1 MAHET
6 GGGERHGAT
15 AFKTFAAPQTH
26 GRKRA
31 FCLVAAVSGLLAV
44 FVLGSVHPGF
54 SQEQPSPG
62 SNQTAGL
69 VLTRAALCESV
80 ENLNP
85 VNTAAVFSVSQ
96 GQIYCFTD
104 FGTVRSQTVVYHR
117 WYHRDTLTTQI
128 RLKIYP
134 PRWATYSM
142 LKLREVDKGP
152 WKVEI
157 TDAEGRVLGV
167 LRFSIVD

>member
-6 GGGERHGAT
+6 PGKRHVAS
-15 AFKTFAAPQTH
+15 AFTTPSPPQTH
-26 GRKRA
+26 GLRRTLRLSA
-31 FCLVAAVSGLLAV
+31 TLIGLLAALL
-44 FVLGSVHPGF
+44 LGLSLPSF
-54 SQEQPSPG
+54 SQEQSSPAP
-62 SNQTAGL
+62 NQTAGL
-69 VLTRAALCESV
+69 ILTRAGICESL

-85 VNTAAVFSVSQ
+85 VNAAAVFSVSQ

-104 FGTVRSQTVVYHR
+104 FGAVRSQTVVYHR
-117 WYHRDTLTTQI
+117 WYHRDALTTQI

-157 TDAEGRVLGV
+157 TDAEGRVLSV

>member
-1 MAHET
+1 MTYET
-6 GGGERHGAT
+6 GGTMHVAT
-15 AFKTFAAPQTH
+15 LFKTRPAPRTFGPRRTLRLAAAVA
-26 GRKRA
+26 G
-31 FCLVAAVSGLLAV
+31 LVAAFLLG
-44 FVLGSVHPGF
+44 LGSPGF
-54 SQEQPSPG
+54 CQERASPP

-69 VLTRAALCESV
+69 ALTRAGICESV

-85 VNTAAVFSVSQ
+85 VNTAAVFSVTQ

-157 TDAEGRVLGV
+157 TDAEGRVLSV

>member
-6 GGGERHGAT
+6 AGEKHIAT
-15 AFKTFAAPQTH
+15 ALKTLSAPQAH
-26 GRKRA
+26 GLRRTLRLA
-31 FCLVAAVSGLLAV
+31 ATVAGFLAALL
-44 FVLGSVHPGF
+44 LGSCLPSF
-54 SQEQPSPG
+54 SQEQSSSA

-69 VLTRAALCESV
+69 VLTRAGICESV

-85 VNTAAVFSVSQ
+85 LNSAAVFSVSQ

-117 WYHRDTLTTQI
+117 WYHRDALTTQI

-157 TDAEGRVLGV
+157 TDAEGRVLTV

>member
-1 MAHET
+1 MAHDT
-6 GGGERHGAT
+6 GGERLGAT

-26 GRKRA
+26 GRRRA
-31 FCLVAAVSGLLAV
+31 FCLVAAVAGLLAV
-44 FVLGSVHPGF
+44 FVLGCVRPGF

-69 VLTRAALCESV
+69 FLTRAGICESV